1 MKSDTEME
9 MVFKSQLVS
18 LQNQKKRGKK
28 KEEAKKGIAKYLCE
42 DTDSEDSNDSLN
54 DDDNDD
60 LTSGGYLGAKSIMQ
74 QDEHPSKLIDLELL
88 NLLKFCGDLF
98 TTYKH
103 NNEDYQEE
111 IMLKSIELGKKQK
124 QKVLVLDMDETMVSA
139 RFKSRMPPGFVTTFV
154 VDFQDQPIHVRV
166 RPYLQ
171 DCLERLSQLYEIVV
185 FTAGVQEY
193 ADKILDQIDP
203 ERKIIKKRMYRQD
216 CIQVQDFFVKDLDV
230 FIDRE
235 KENIVIVDN
244 SIMSF
249 AFDLDNGVP
258 IQSFMGNEEEDK
270 ELLFLISFLE
280 EAFYTQ
286 DVRPSIREAF
296 KLSYLMGTIEN
307 DTDAANAAKK

>member
-1 MKSDTEME
+1 M
-9 MVFKSQLVS
+9 
-18 LQNQKKRGKK
+18 
-28 KEEAKKGIAKYLCE
+28 
-42 DTDSEDSNDSLN
+42 
-54 DDDNDD
+54 
-60 LTSGGYLGAKSIMQ
+60 
-74 QDEHPSKLIDLELL
+74 
-88 NLLKFCGDLF
+88 
-98 TTYKH
+98 
-103 NNEDYQEE
+103 
-111 IMLKSIELGKKQK
+111 
-124 QKVLVLDMDETMVSA
+124 
-139 RFKSRMPPGFVTTFV
+139 
-154 VDFQDQPIHVRV
+154 
-166 RPYLQ
+166 
-171 DCLERLSQLYEIVV
+171 
-185 FTAGVQEY
+185 QEY

-307 DTDAANAAKK
+307 DAEAANAA